1 MYESIESLNSIITQN
16 VNKTQN
22 AMLSITDSIPKG
34 LSLLIYVL
42 CFSVNLF
49 LLIDIKNIIVTI
61 KWR

>member
-22 AMLSITDSIPKG
+22 AMLSITDSIPTG

-49 LLIDIKNIIVTI
+49 LLIDIKILL
-61 KWR
+61 